1 MEGAGLLTLLAM
13 LLLAPFEIMQARAQR
28 LRLLAPHE
36 LHLRRATRPLGVVAL
51 LAWGSWLCGARG
63 IAHAFAPVVLHP
75 SDNGLLAALLGA
87 VLLYGLASFVTG
99 ASRCWGM
106 RSDGM
111 LPVWAFIKLAAGVS
125 GLRFLW
131 LWNVDLARGFDAAP
145 GMTALWLLLV
155 AASIWCAVVSAARF
169 VLLTV
174 GGGSALRK
182 MGGVIAAKNAPMIAV
197 RPRRPWWMFWKFW

>member
-1 MEGAGLLTLLAM
+1 MEGAGILTALAM

-28 LRLLAPHE
+28 RRLLAPHE

-51 LAWGSWLCGARG
+51 VAWGVWLFGARG
-63 IAHAFAPVVLHP
+63 IGHALAPVVLHP
-75 SDNGLLAALLGA
+75 SDNGMLAVLLGA

-111 LPVWAFIKLAAGVS
+111 LPVRAFFKCAVGVA

-131 LWNVDLARGFDAAP
+131 VWNADLARAFDVAP
-145 GMTALWLLLV
+145 GMAALWLLLMAV
-155 AASIWCAVVSAARF
+155 SIWCAVVGAARF
-169 VLLTV
+169 LLLTT

-182 MGGVIAAKNAPMIAV
+182 MGGVIAAKNAPMIAA
-197 RPRRPWWMFWKFW
+197 RRRRPWWMFWKFW